1 MGRTKCAATSESL
14 TLKGG
19 NKGKGKDRASHT
31 SPIKTGFDGRMDAPW
46 QRQVAYSLRLP
57 CTLIHTTS
65 NGTEKT
71 PSKNATNDR
80 EKVRQVFWAKSLE
93 GLCAMVPVKVADKFL
108 PEPGGAGGYIPQRLE
123 LPPRMEIMAPSLDI
137 EGTAATFCTAL
148 HSFDIYGTELTGQTA
163 TRKQIEENPFDS
175 LKFNQPFVQ
184 IPTITEQDISQQE
197 RRVLDARKRLQ
208 ELRKSFVIR

>member
-80 EKVRQVFWAKSLE
+80 EKVRQVGILGKITRRSLCYGTCKSCRQIFARARWRRWIHSTTFRITPKN
-93 GLCAMVPVKVADKFL
+93 GN
-108 PEPGGAGGYIPQRLE
+108 Y
-123 LPPRMEIMAPSLDI
+123 

>member
-1 MGRTKCAATSESL
+1 MGRTKCAASSESL

-19 NKGKGKDRASHT
+19 NKGRGKDRASHV
-31 SPIKTGFDGRMDAPW
+31 SPIKTGFDGRIDAPW
-46 QRQVAYSLRLP
+46 RKTVSSLKMP

-65 NGTEKT
+65 KCTQKAPAKLNVPNE
-71 PSKNATNDR
+71 R
-80 EKVRQVFWAKSLE
+80 EKGRQVFWAKSLE
-93 GLCAMVPVKVADKFL
+93 GLCAMVPVKVADKFFH
-108 PEPGGAGGYIPQRLE
+108 EPGGGGGHIPQRLE
-123 LPPRMEIMAPSLDI
+123 LPPKLEIMAPSMDI
-137 EGTAATFCTAL
+137 EATAATFCTAL

-163 TRKQIEENPFDS
+163 TRKQIEENPFES

-184 IPTITEQDISQQE
+184 IPTITDQDITQQE